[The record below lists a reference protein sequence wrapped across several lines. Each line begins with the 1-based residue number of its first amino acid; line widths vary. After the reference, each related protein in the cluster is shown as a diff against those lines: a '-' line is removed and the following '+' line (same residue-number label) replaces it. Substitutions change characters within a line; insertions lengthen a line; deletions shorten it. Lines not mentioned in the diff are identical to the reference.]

1 MVPVANPK
9 AGSGARSL
17 AKPKAKAAAPPAQAK
32 PTAALAAKDGNRL
45 AEGKRTKS
53 KPADG
58 KAGVPP
64 VKTETA
70 KTKPA
75 TAAVPQAKKVTQ
87 PKSMAKSKTP
97 SEAKPVSGSKA
108 SSEAKPA
115 AGTKAAPVGA
125 KAPGSSAETQ
135 AVADEA
141 VRPSVSR
148 PPALKVVEG
157 SVAEAPKAAVQP
169 PLLKQPPKPMPLKV
183 VEGSAEG
190 PGFEVDD
197 HVVYPTHG
205 VGKITAIETQEIA
218 GHILKVFVVQFEKDR
233 MTLRVPVG
241 KVRAAGL
248 RRLSTRKEMDAA
260 LAKLRGRSRVKRTM
274 WSRRAQEYEAKIN
287 SGDPASIAEV
297 VRDLHRNAG
306 QPDQSYSERQ
316 IYQAA
321 LDRLARELAAVERI
335 DEESATQRL
344 EKMLQVAA

>member
-1 MVPVANPK
+1 M
-9 AGSGARSL
+9 L
-17 AKPKAKAAAPPAQAK
+17 A
-32 PTAALAAKDGNRL
+32 
-45 AEGKRTKS
+45 
-53 KPADG
+53 
-58 KAGVPP
+58 
-64 VKTETA
+64 
-70 KTKPA
+70 
-75 TAAVPQAKKVTQ
+75 
-87 PKSMAKSKTP
+87 
-97 SEAKPVSGSKA
+97 
-108 SSEAKPA
+108 
-115 AGTKAAPVGA
+115 
-125 KAPGSSAETQ
+125 
-135 AVADEA
+135 
-141 VRPSVSR
+141 
-148 PPALKVVEG
+148 
-157 SVAEAPKAAVQP
+157 P
-169 PLLKQPPKPMPLKV
+169 PLLKPVPKPAPLKV

-190 PGFEVDD
+190 PGFEVGD

-248 RRLSTRKEMDAA
+248 RRLSSRKEMDLA

-321 LDRLARELAAVERI
+321 LDRLVRELAAVERI
-335 DEESATQRL
+335 DEDQATQRL
-344 EKMLQVAA
+344 EKLLQAAA

>member
-1 MVPVANPK
+1 M
-9 AGSGARSL
+9 
-17 AKPKAKAAAPPAQAK
+17 AAAPK
-32 PTAALAAKDGNRL
+32 
-45 AEGKRTKS
+45 
-53 KPADG
+53 
-58 KAGVPP
+58 
-64 VKTETA
+64 
-70 KTKPA
+70 
-75 TAAVPQAKKVTQ
+75 
-87 PKSMAKSKTP
+87 
-97 SEAKPVSGSKA
+97 
-108 SSEAKPA
+108 
-115 AGTKAAPVGA
+115 APVM
-125 KAPGSSAETQ
+125 
-135 AVADEA
+135 
-141 VRPSVSR
+141 
-148 PPALKVVEG
+148 
-157 SVAEAPKAAVQP
+157 P
-169 PLLKQPPKPMPLKV
+169 PLLKPVPKPLPLKV
-183 VEGSAEG
+183 VDGSAEG
-190 PGFEVDD
+190 PGFEVED

-335 DEESATQRL
+335 DEEAATQRL
-344 EKMLQVAA
+344 EKMLQAAA